1 MCQKYTHLGHNIVKT
16 LRLYSPAPAERVAS
30 TLKSNSILTNK
41 TIKYV
46 LKLHVY
52 NQFGS

>member
-1 MCQKYTHLGHNIVKT
+1 MCQKCAHLGHNIVKT

-30 TLKSNSILTNK
+30 TVQTNEM
-41 TIKYV
+41 IKYV

-52 NQFGS
+52 NQFRS